1 MYIYIHTYIYIHIY
15 KYINKYKMCIYIFI
29 IIFMSSRIYRHMHMY
44 MCMSLDVLILFPR
57 LLRPGSESTKRP
69 STGVGPPAD
78 QELPWGSFKGSIR
91 VPLRGSF
98 KGSIGFRV

>member
-1 MYIYIHTYIYIHIY
+1 
-15 KYINKYKMCIYIFI
+15 
-29 IIFMSSRIYRHMHMY
+29 MY
-44 MCMSLDVLILFPR
+44 MCMSSDVLILFPR

-91 VPLRGSF
+91 VPL
-98 KGSIGFRV
+98 KGFL